1 MSALDLSGFENKE
14 LSRLGM
20 PKGIIMRHR
29 PAHFQRTV
37 LTLALTLA
45 PVLVLAPVLILI
57 LVLVSVFIPVV
68 GIFWSVC
75 ADLTAKFYFL
85 Y

>member
-1 MSALDLSGFENKE
+1 
-14 LSRLGM
+14 M

-57 LVLVSVFIPVV
+57 LVLVLVSVFIPVV

>member
-1 MSALDLSGFENKE
+1 VSALDLSGFENKE

-45 PVLVLAPVLILI
+45 PVLVLVL
-57 LVLVSVFIPVV
+57 VFIPV
-68 GIFWSVC
+68 IAIIWSVC
-75 ADLTAKFYFL
+75 ADLTAKFFFHTRFVL
-85 Y
+85 SQ

>member
-1 MSALDLSGFENKE
+1 
-14 LSRLGM
+14 
-20 PKGIIMRHR
+20 MRHR

-45 PVLVLAPVLILI
+45 PVLVLVPA
-57 LVLVSVFIPVV
+57 LVLVLVLALVLVLVPVPVFIPVTDIV
-68 GIFWSVC
+68 WSAC

>member
-1 MSALDLSGFENKE
+1 
-14 LSRLGM
+14 
-20 PKGIIMRHR
+20 MRHR

-45 PVLVLAPVLILI
+45 PVLVLVPA
-57 LVLVSVFIPVV
+57 LVLVLVLALVLVPVPVFIPVTDIV
-68 GIFWSVC
+68 WSAC

>member
-45 PVLVLAPVLILI
+45 LALVLV

-68 GIFWSVC
+68 DIHWSVC
-75 ADLTAKFYFL
+75 AHLTAKFYCL

>member
-1 MSALDLSGFENKE
+1 VSALDLSGFENKE